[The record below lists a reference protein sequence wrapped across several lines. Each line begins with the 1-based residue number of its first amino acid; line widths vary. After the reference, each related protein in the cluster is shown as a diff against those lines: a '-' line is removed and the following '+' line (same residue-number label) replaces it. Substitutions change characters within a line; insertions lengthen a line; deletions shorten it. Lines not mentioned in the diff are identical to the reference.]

1 MVNDSA
7 RHTPVGVA
15 AAFERLETA
24 VSRLEEAAAAA
35 TRQNAAGS
43 AQTLDA
49 ARAELAA
56 LRELHQ
62 SVSGTLDT
70 AITRLRSLVGEE

>member
-7 RHTPVGVA
+7 RPAHVDVA
-15 AAFERLETA
+15 AAFERLEAA
-24 VSRLEEAAAAA
+24 VSRLEESAVAMA
-35 TRQNAAGS
+35 RRNAAGS

-56 LRELHQ
+56 LRDLHQ

-70 AITRLRSLVGEE
+70 AIARLRSLVGEE

>member
-1 MVNDSA
+1 MA
-7 RHTPVGVA
+7 
-15 AAFERLETA
+15 
-24 VSRLEEAAAAA
+24 
-35 TRQNAAGS
+35 RQNAAGS

-56 LRELHQ
+56 LRDLHQ

-70 AITRLRSLVGEE
+70 AIARLRTLVGEA